1 MAQTEPTLTKLVNAE
16 SARLH
21 RETVRDLPK
30 YEYPDNIV
38 TAAMLQKYSKYGIDY
53 RIDRRDC
60 EQIAKMDAQR
70 PAGKAIFGG
79 GLLLSDKKAAE
90 RAAAERAAA
99 ERAAA
104 ERAAAHV
111 WELSTREREAIEYIN
126 RRSVSTLDT
135 GEQ

>member
-99 ERAAA
+99 
-104 ERAAAHV
+104 HV

>member
-1 MAQTEPTLTKLVNAE
+1 MTKLVNAE
-16 SARLH
+16 SARLR

-38 TAAMLQKYSKYGIDY
+38 TAAMMQKYSKYGIDY
-53 RIDRRDC
+53 RIGRRDC
-60 EQIAKMDAQR
+60 EQIAKLDAQR
-70 PAGKAIFGG
+70 PAGKSIFGG
-79 GLLLSDKKAAE
+79 GLLLSDKK
-90 RAAAERAAA
+90 AA

-135 GEQ
+135 GGQ

>member
-16 SARLH
+16 SARLQ
-21 RETVRDLPK
+21 RETVRELPK

-60 EQIAKMDAQR
+60 EQIAKLDAQR

-79 GLLLSDKKAAE
+79 GLLLSDKK
-90 RAAAERAAA
+90 AA

-135 GEQ
+135 GGQ

>member
-1 MAQTEPTLTKLVNAE
+1 MTKLVNAE

-60 EQIAKMDAQR
+60 EQIAKLDAQR

-135 GEQ
+135 GGQ

>member
-21 RETVRDLPK
+21 RETVRELPK

-60 EQIAKMDAQR
+60 EQITKLDAQR

-79 GLLLSDKKAAE
+79 GLLLSDKK
-90 RAAAERAAA
+90 AA

-135 GEQ
+135 GGQ

>member
-60 EQIAKMDAQR
+60 EQIAKLDAQR

-79 GLLLSDKKAAE
+79 GLLLSDKK
-90 RAAAERAAA
+90 AA

-135 GEQ
+135 GGQ

>member
-1 MAQTEPTLTKLVNAE
+1 MTRLVNAE
-16 SARLH
+16 SARLR

-53 RIDRRDC
+53 RIGRMDC
-60 EQIAKMDAQR
+60 ENIAKLDAQR
-70 PAGKAIFGG
+70 PVGKTIFGG

-90 RAAAERAAA
+90 RAAAERAV
-99 ERAAA
+99 A

-135 GEQ
+135 